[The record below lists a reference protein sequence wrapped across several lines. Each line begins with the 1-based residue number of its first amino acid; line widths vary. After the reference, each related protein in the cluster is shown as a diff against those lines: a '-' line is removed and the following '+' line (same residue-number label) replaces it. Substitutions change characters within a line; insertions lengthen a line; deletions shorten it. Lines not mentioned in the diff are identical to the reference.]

1 MNINTTEFGTL
12 SNGQKILLFT
22 IYNGQM
28 KFSVSNYGCCI
39 TSILLPAKHGGF
51 DDVVLG
57 YSSFIGYV
65 NNYPHFGALIGRYAG
80 RIRNSEF
87 TMGNEQYLLT
97 PNDNT
102 KHCLHSG
109 YPSYSKLLYEAHTF
123 KDNHEAGVKFTRTS
137 PDGEQGFPGNLKME
151 ISYSLTP
158 DNEIILRYNAISD
171 KATPINFTNHSYFNL
186 NPAGIQAN
194 GSFVSVL
201 NHEIQIFADQY
212 LETNKE
218 LIPTGRLLNV
228 EDTVYDFR
236 DPTLLGLKT
245 EKHGGGFD
253 DTWVIQKQLDEQKAL
268 AAVAHE
274 PVTKRTLRIYS
285 NQPALKMYT
294 GNFLNNEFGRNG
306 DIYNKFSGICFE
318 SQAFPDAIHHPN
330 FPNTII
336 KPNEAYQR
344 ETLWHFAF

>member
-1 MNINTTEFGTL
+1 MYISTTEFGTL
-12 SNGQKILLFT
+12 SDGQKILLFT

-28 KFSVSNYGCCI
+28 KFTVSNYGCCI

-57 YSSFIGYV
+57 YSTLAGYI
-65 NNYPHFGALIGRYAG
+65 NNYPHFGSIIGRYAG
-80 RIRNSEF
+80 RISNAEF
-87 TMGNEQYLLT
+87 TMGTQQYLLA
-97 PNDNT
+97 PNDNE

-109 YPSYSKLLYEAHTF
+109 YPSYDKLIYDAKTF
-123 KDNHEAGVKFTRTS
+123 KSEHEAGVKFTRTS

-158 DNEIILRYNAISD
+158 DNEIILRYNAVSD
-171 KATPINFTNHSYFNL
+171 KTTPINFTNHSYFNL
-186 NPAGIQAN
+186 NPAGIQAD

-212 LETNKE
+212 IETNKE
-218 LIPTGRLLNV
+218 LIPTGKLLEV
-228 EDTVYDFR
+228 ENTAYDFR
-236 DPTLLGLKT
+236 NPVRLNEEV
-245 EKHGGGFD
+245 EKMGGGFD
-253 DTWVIQKQLDEQKAL
+253 NTWVIKKNPDDQKAL
-268 AAVAHE
+268 AAIAHE

-285 NQPALKMYT
+285 NQPALTMYT
-294 GNFLNNEFGRNG
+294 ANFLKDELGKNG

-318 SQAFPDAIHHPN
+318 SQAFPDAIHQEG

-336 KPNEAYQR
+336 KANEPYER
-344 ETLWHFAF
+344 ETLWHFTF